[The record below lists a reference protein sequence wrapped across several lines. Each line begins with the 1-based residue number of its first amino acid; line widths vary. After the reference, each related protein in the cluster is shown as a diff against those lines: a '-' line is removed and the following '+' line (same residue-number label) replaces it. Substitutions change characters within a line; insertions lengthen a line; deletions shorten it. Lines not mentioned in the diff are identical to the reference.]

1 MAYGE
6 ALELQR
12 AAAKARIDGSLPD
25 DTLLLVEHPP
35 VITLGRSN
43 QGGTLLADREEIA
56 RHGVELFEVER
67 GGEATYHGPGQLVG
81 YPIMHLER
89 HKPDLHWYLRKL
101 ESVLIAALLR
111 LGLPAVQS
119 PGLTGVWTPGVG
131 RARAEPGSAFLGAS
145 GGRSGP
151 AAADLQSPDPA
162 TGNQAAGPA
171 LSTQYSAGGAGSQPP
186 TQGPRLRKIASIGVH
201 ARSWVT
207 WHGFALNVS
216 TDLRPFELMVPCGID
231 GVQMTTLG
239 RELRREVP
247 MGEVRAEVIRAMA
260 ESFDLTAESWPAD
273 SRVRSLGAERDG
285 RSSVVR

>member
-6 ALELQR
+6 TLELQR
-12 AAAKARIDGSLPD
+12 AAARARIDGSLPD

-67 GGEATYHGPGQLVG
+67 GGEATFHGPGQLVG

-89 HKPDLHWYLRKL
+89 HKPDLHWYLRQL
-101 ESVLIAALLR
+101 EGALIAALVR
-111 LGLPAVQS
+111 LGLPAVQN

-131 RARAEPGSAFLGAS
+131 RPQVEPGSAVLGAPGGYPARKS
-145 GGRSGP
+145 GS
-151 AAADLQSPDPA
+151 DSNFE
-162 TGNQAAGPA
+162 TGNWSLTPISQAP
-171 LSTQYSAGGAGSQPP
+171 GSMPQA
-186 TQGPRLRKIASIGVH
+186 LRKIASIGVH

-216 TDLRPFELMVPCGID
+216 TDLRPFELIVPCGID

-239 RELRREVP
+239 RELGREVP

-273 SRVRSLGAERDG
+273 SLVRSLGAERDG